1 MKRFTGLVLCLLVV
15 CFLQGQHIVNCLVKD
30 SSEGEPLTGVSV
42 NVKEA
47 NRNAITPG
55 TGSVKL
61 NLPAGT
67 YQLTFSHIGFTTK
80 TLNITVPL
88 PGNDSN
94 LVVLMGKE
102 EKEMQQVVVSS
113 SRTDSR
119 IENTPTRV
127 EVLGE
132 EEVDDESGIHP
143 SNIASMLGDVAGI
156 QSQLSSATTGN
167 TELHIQG
174 LPGNYS
180 QILRDGVPLF
190 GGYAGS
196 FSILQIPPLDIR
208 QIEIIKGPHSTL
220 YGGGAIAG
228 LINIISKKPK
238 MDEKER
244 WLLLNQTSLL
254 ETNLNLYLS
263 ERVKKAG
270 YSFFAGGNFQKQ
282 MDINGDGFSDLPR
295 VENAFIHPC
304 FYFYP
309 NEKNSISVGINS
321 TYEDRKGGDMDILEG
336 YYSNYHQFF
345 IQDQTLRNTVDIN
358 WNYNKSQRDKFT
370 FKVTTSSFNRSI
382 STNVFGMKARQ
393 FFLYSEASWLKKTL
407 KHDIVAGINVN
418 GENWKKDLPD
428 STQLLNYHYLTA
440 GVFIQDDWRLHRLFI
455 METGI
460 RTDFHSRFGTFGLPS
475 ISLLFKPVNTVS
487 MRLGASLGYKI
498 PSVFE
503 SDIDERDYSKIRPL
517 NNLVAERS
525 IGASYDLNFR
535 KRWSELTLAFNQS
548 FYYTQINH
556 PLIMQTA
563 TNSISF
569 SNAAQS
575 LQTKGAESWL
585 QLKWKILDA
594 YLGFTYT
601 DARKDYDPL
610 QPHLEFIASRKFAS
624 IISCEPVKNF
634 IIAVESSYTGSQ
646 YLHPG
651 QAGIPGGAKT
661 PSFPILAA
669 MLSYEAGRLTFVLNG
684 EDLNDYRQTK
694 IEAIVIPPLVNPTFK
709 PVWASLEGRVFNLS
723 MRIAL

>member
-1 MKRFTGLVLCLLVV
+1 MKTVIGLLICLQAGL
-15 CFLQGQHIVNCLVKD
+15 FAKSQYSITCLVKD

-42 NVKEA
+42 NIKDA
-47 NRNAITPG
+47 NRNAVTSN
-55 TGSVKL
+55 TGAVKF

-67 YQLTFSHIGFTTK
+67 YQISFSHIGFNTK
-80 TLNITVPL
+80 TLNITIPL
-88 PGNDSN
+88 PGADSI
-94 LVVLMGKE
+94 LVVLLGKE
-102 EKEMQQVVVSS
+102 EKEMQQVIISS

-132 EEVDDESGIHP
+132 DEVDDESGIRP

-156 QSQLSSATTGN
+156 QSQRSSAATGN
-167 TELHIQG
+167 IDLHIQG

-228 LINIISKKPK
+228 LINIISKKPRL
-238 MDEKER
+238 DEKER

-309 NEKNSISVGINS
+309 NEKNSISLGINS

-358 WNYNKSQRDKFT
+358 WNYNMSQQDKFT

-393 FFLYSEASWLKKTL
+393 FFLYSEASWLKRTP
-407 KHDIVAGINVN
+407 KHDIVAGLNVN
-418 GENWKKDLPD
+418 GENWKKELPD
-428 STQLLNYHYLTA
+428 STQLVNYHYLTA
-440 GVFIQDDWRLHRLFI
+440 GLFVQDDWRLHRLFI

-460 RTDFHSRFGTFGLPS
+460 RTDFHNIYGTFVLPS

-487 MRLGASLGYKI
+487 MRLGGSLGYKI

-517 NNLVAERS
+517 SNLVAERS

-535 KRWSELTLAFNQS
+535 KKWGRLTLAFNQS
-548 FYYTQINH
+548 FYYTRINH
-556 PLIMQTA
+556 PLVMQA
-563 TNSISF
+563 VGSSINF
-569 SNAAQS
+569 SNAGQP

-585 QLKWKILDA
+585 QAKWKMLNA
-594 YLGFTYT
+594 YFGFTYT

-634 IIAVESSYTGSQ
+634 IIAMEYSYTGSQ
-646 YLHPG
+646 YLPGG
-651 QAGIPGGAKT
+651 QAGIPVGVQT

-669 MLSYEAGRLTFVLNG
+669 MLRYEAGRFTFVLNG
-684 EDLNDYRQTK
+684 EDLNDYRQNK
-694 IEAIVIPPLVNPTFK
+694 IEDIVIPPLINPTFK